1 MIVLGIETSC
11 DETAVAIVD
20 DAKNILSNLVISQ
33 INIHKEFG
41 GVVPEIAAR
50 NHIDVIEGLVKKALQ
65 DSNLNFD
72 DIDGIAVTSGP
83 GLIGG
88 LIVGVM
94 VAKSLA
100 LALKKPLIAVNHLEG
115 HILTARLTSDLE
127 FPFLTLLVSGG
138 HCQILNVR
146 KFADYELIGKT
157 LDDALGECFDK
168 VAQMIGEDY
177 PGGPK
182 IEVMAKIGDQNRF
195 KFPRPLVDS
204 DFKKINIYNFSF
216 SGLKTAVRREIER
229 LTGESFSSS
238 SFKLLSAVDK
248 NDICASLQRVIVE
261 ILVNRLNNVLSSF
274 DFAENRPKSLV
285 ICGGVAANQFI
296 FTNLEIWCA
305 KNGLSLHVPDIK
317 LCTDNAAMIA
327 WAGLERLQNGY
338 ESDLFFKPMAKRP
351 LDGDL

>member
-1 MIVLGIETSC
+1 MIILGIETSC

-33 INIHKEFG
+33 IDIHKEFG

-50 NHIDVIEGLVKKALQ
+50 NHIDVIEDLVKKALS
-65 DSNLNFD
+65 DCDLKFS

-100 LALKKPLIAVNHLEG
+100 LALKKPLIAINHLEG
-115 HILTARLTSDLE
+115 HVLTARLTSDLE

-146 KFADYELIGKT
+146 KFADYELIGQT
-157 LDDALGECFDK
+157 IDDALGECFDK

-182 IEVMAKIGDQNRF
+182 IEAMAKNGDQNRF
-195 KFPRPLVDS
+195 RFPRPLVDS

-229 LTGESFSSS
+229 LTGENFTSS
-238 SFKLLSAVDK
+238 SFKLLSQDDK
-248 NDICASLQRVIVE
+248 NDICASLQKVIVE
-261 ILVNRLNNVLSSF
+261 ILLNRLNNVLSNF
-274 DFAENRPKSLV
+274 DFNAERPKNLV

-296 FTNLEIWCA
+296 FTNLESWCS
-305 KNGLSLHVPDIK
+305 KNGLTLYVPNIK

-327 WAGLERLQNGY
+327 WAGVERLKNGY
-338 ESDLFFKPMAKRP
+338 ESDLSFKPVAKWP
-351 LDGDL
+351 LNNK